1 MKIEAKYALGQTVK
15 HHNLRVCVTGIH
27 YEDGAVSYTL
37 LGCNVGWSIVAKEP
51 EISPYDRNITFNDL
65 VYWEGDYYRV
75 KDPDTDDGKLEL
87 ENVQY
92 GSGTITVFPAQV
104 MEARVRPYTYNEF
117 FCRQPSFLFGSF
129 MSDCFAVLKAD
140 KNGVYIHEKG
150 VVPYEKMI
158 GFRDINGFPFMVFE
172 HRNFDGEWVKG
183 MED

>member
-1 MKIEAKYALGQTVK
+1 MKIEAKYTLGQTVK
-15 HHNLRVCVTGIH
+15 HHNVRVCVTGIH
-27 YEDGAVSYTL
+27 YEDDAVSYTL

-51 EISPYDRNITFNDL
+51 EISPYDRNITYQDL
-65 VYWEGDYYRV
+65 VYWEGNYYRV
-75 KDPDTDDGKLEL
+75 KCPDDDGKLEL

-92 GSGTITVFPAQV
+92 GSETITVFPAQV

-117 FCRQPSFLFGSF
+117 VDRQPRFLFANF

-150 VVPYEKMI
+150 FLPYI
-158 GFRDINGFPFMVFE
+158 DLRDFCDINGFPFMIFE